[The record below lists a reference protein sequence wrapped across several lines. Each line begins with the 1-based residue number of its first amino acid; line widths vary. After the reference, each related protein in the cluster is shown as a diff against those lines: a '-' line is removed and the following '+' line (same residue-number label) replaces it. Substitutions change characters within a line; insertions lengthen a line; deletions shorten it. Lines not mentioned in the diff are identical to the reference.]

1 MLDSSIHNEQEPL
14 SGQSDGSLANLNA
27 IAESTEIGYGHQTY
41 HDSSSQQSE
50 FDTTYGE
57 SIYNQNEYYESLK
70 DDGNDFSENYQHNSF
85 PRAARSVYE
94 LEADNGMKQDYVVQ
108 LSQVSEHEQ
117 SVNEGTNDNA
127 SGGVDVMN
135 VILVAA
141 ECAPWSKT
149 GKN

>member
-14 SGQSDGSLANLNA
+14 SGQSDGSLSNLNA
-27 IAESTEIGYGHQTY
+27 IAEGTEIGYGHQTY

-57 SIYNQNEYYESLK
+57 SIYNQNEYYGSSK
-70 DDGNDFSENYQHNSF
+70 DDGTDFSENYQYNSF
-85 PRAARSVYE
+85 PRAAHSVYE
-94 LEADNGMKQDYVVQ
+94 LEAANGMNQDYVVQ
-108 LSQVSEHEQ
+108 LSQVSKHEQ

>member
-14 SGQSDGSLANLNA
+14 NDQSDGSLSNN
-27 IAESTEIGYGHQTY
+27 
-41 HDSSSQQSE
+41 DRSSQQSE
-50 FDTTYGE
+50 FDTTYRE
-57 SIYNQNEYYESLK
+57 SIYDQNEYYESSK
-70 DDGNDFSENYQHNSF
+70 HDGTDFSENYQYDSF
-85 PRAARSVYE
+85 PRAAQSVHE

-117 SVNEGTNDNA
+117 SVNEGINDNA